1 MSVDQKLLDI
11 LVDPIDQGALT
22 YLEDKQ
28 LLVNEQAH
36 RAYRI
41 EDDIPVMLADEAI
54 TWPPGEGDNGESA
67 STGTEESGESETK

>member
-54 TWPPGEGDNGESA
+54 TWPTPTSTEASSDNTEGEAE
-67 STGTEESGESETK
+67 